1 MDRQSALQ
9 ILASQRE
16 SLMGQFSVATLA
28 IFGSVARG
36 EATEA
41 SDIDLLVEFSGPVGL
56 FAFIRLQQHL
66 EELLGCKVDLVTPD
80 ALRQEMRE
88 RILKEA
94 IRAA

>member
-16 SLMGQFSVATLA
+16 SLMRQFSVASLS

-41 SDIDLLVEFSGPVGL
+41 SDIDILVEFNGPVGL